1 MPTIFTHP
9 VVAIAAKPYLGE
21 CARRPAIWVTGAVL
35 TILPDLDVI
44 GFYYGIPYGHVLG
57 HRGLTHSLPFALV
70 VGALVAAVA
79 AYPARLSFTPVWL
92 YFAICLASHGL
103 LDACSDGGSGV
114 AFFAPFSDERYF
126 FPFRPIDV
134 SPIGVDAFFN
144 DRGARVLINELMR
157 IWTPAIVILVFG
169 VWIRS
174 RRRRV
179 S

>member
-70 VGALVAAVA
+70 VGALAAAVA
-79 AYPARLSFTPVWL
+79 AYPAR
-92 YFAICLASHGL
+92 
-103 LDACSDGGSGV
+103 
-114 AFFAPFSDERYF
+114 
-126 FPFRPIDV
+126 
-134 SPIGVDAFFN
+134 
-144 DRGARVLINELMR
+144 ELMW
-157 IWTPAIVILVFG
+157 IWTPAIVILVVG

-179 S
+179 